1 MNKTKSNAKWNQLTT
16 DQQATLEDWLFED
29 DLSYD
34 DALARAHQE
43 LGFTGSR
50 ASLCRFYK
58 HKQEERRMQGFVDA
72 AAKAQAVEGADV
84 SVETLRGAGI
94 KVAAQ
99 VFFDRVLHAPD
110 DTDRWLPLAKMLTQ
124 EKKNEAWERCK
135 EREHELRLDT
145 LAFARE
151 KFEYN
156 LVERALRSLP
166 ELQELAQARK
176 DPQTRK
182 FEENKRI
189 NNLRKRM
196 FGNDIPELLP
206 ESESEE
212 TIPSGEPPAPR
223 GFSNARAEAPPRP
236 PVGRHVPPNAA
247 SSNAPSSGATP
258 GPVKRGL
265 LSRLFS
271 SRDTTPSPATD
282 SPVAPVAPS
291 VPTRPSQPAEPT
303 VPGPTG
309 RFPELMKLL
318 PHLRRRMFEQNKK
331 INDLRKALSGP
342 HAEIMGLWPEN
353 DAELA
358 DPNFSGLRIRHKGMG
373 FAEREALKGE
383 VPIFTDMP
391 PSPPSASRAIA

>member
-156 LVERALRSLP
+156 LVEQALRSLP
-166 ELQELAQARK
+166 ELLEFAQARK
-176 DPQTRK
+176 DPQTCK
-182 FEENKRI
+182 YEENKRI

-206 ESESEE
+206 ESESEVNR
-212 TIPSGEPPAPR
+212 PEPPQSRTGILPV
-223 GFSNARAEAPPRP
+223 SPPAQP
-236 PVGRHVPPNAA
+236 P
-247 SSNAPSSGATP
+247 SIEETP
-258 GPVKRGL
+258 G
-265 LSRLFS
+265 
-271 SRDTTPSPATD
+271 A
-282 SPVAPVAPS
+282 
-291 VPTRPSQPAEPT
+291 
-303 VPGPTG
+303 
-309 RFPELMKLL
+309 
-318 PHLRRRMFEQNKK
+318 
-331 INDLRKALSGP
+331 
-342 HAEIMGLWPEN
+342 
-353 DAELA
+353 
-358 DPNFSGLRIRHKGMG
+358 
-373 FAEREALKGE
+373 
-383 VPIFTDMP
+383 
-391 PSPPSASRAIA
+391 